1 MPVVKVTREPPVAWV
16 QPTDAVSAIPKFRPP
31 SAPSGR
37 ASCLLCA
44 SFAALVRLNE
54 DEFGLKLTG
63 DSNTEA
69 SRQGLSRGVHDAL
82 RGE

>member
-1 MPVVKVTREPPVAWV
+1 MLVCQMSNPHLRHLEEETTVAV
-16 QPTDAVSAIPKFRPP
+16 ATAPT
-31 SAPSGR
+31 
-37 ASCLLCA
+37 ASWLLCA

-63 DSNTEA
+63 DSDTEA
-69 SRQGLSRGVHDAL
+69 LRQGLSRGVHNAL